1 MNDKNLF
8 LYDLAVV
15 AIFKNEGRYLR
26 EWLDYHLLA
35 GVEHFYLYNND
46 STDDYREVLAPY
58 VEGGFVTLTDM
69 PGKLPMYPA
78 YDDAITR
85 YRFKCRYMAF
95 IDLDEFLYPKSA
107 QSVAEVVAEL
117 LAEYPQAAALGVNWQ
132 CFGSNG
138 QDKADYSR
146 GVLERFTRRAPSDWI
161 VVKDKDN
168 MTGNVTIKSI
178 VNPRRVECWWSPHYA
193 SYFRDFY
200 SVNANGAKT
209 LYISGYPVAAD
220 KIVVNHYYTKSREEY
235 ETKKLPKGSAC
246 FVDNPYLMEDFN
258 TYDRNEE
265 FDDGILKY
273 RAARADS
280 FTFERA
286 EERLHRV
293 EAALIETLTQRSP
306 FDAPHEFFIGKLE
319 TFLTCRA
326 VAELLDVKIG
336 GRSAEEYALAW
347 IYRTLNQNGA
357 LTYADLQ
364 LFVDVLPDLMTR
376 PFPLAKKTIQAFAA
390 KLLPVMQDAARN
402 FQTWKDYN
410 NLRRLQRLLSAAG

>member
-8 LYDLAVV
+8 LYNLAVV

-58 VEGGFVTLTDM
+58 VEGGFVTLTDF

-78 YDDAITR
+78 YDDAVTR
-85 YRFKCRYMAF
+85 HRFECRYMAF
-95 IDLDEFLYPKSA
+95 IDLDEFLYPKTA

-117 LAEYPQAAALGVNWQ
+117 LDKYPQAAALGVNWQ

-138 QDKADYSR
+138 QDKADYNR

-161 VVKDKDN
+161 FKNGDGTDS
-168 MTGNVTIKSI
+168 GNIYIKS
-178 VNPRRVECWWSPHYA
+178 VMNPRLVDYSISPHYA
-193 SYFRDFY
+193 IYF
-200 SVNANGAKT
+200 SELKSINTAGAET
-209 LYISGYPVAAD
+209 FRAGSHPIAAD
-220 KIVVNHYYTKSREEY
+220 KLVLNHYYTKSREEY

-246 FVDNPYLMEDFN
+246 FVDNPYLMEDFK

-265 FDDGILKY
+265 FDDGVLKY

-286 EERLHRV
+286 EERIRRV
-293 EAALIETLTQRSP
+293 ETALLETLTQRSP
-306 FDAPHEFFIGKLE
+306 ANAPPEFFVGKLE

-326 VAELLDVKIG
+326 VAELLGAKIG

-347 IYRTLNQNGA
+347 IYQTLVRA
-357 LTYADLQ
+357 DSLTQAEMDL
-364 LFVDVLPDLMTR
+364 LIKNLPDLLAR
-376 PFPLAKKTIQAFAA
+376 PFPLSGKLKRLIQDTVIPSYCEALKTFHDWQTRAKM
-390 KLLPVMQDAARN
+390 LYV
-402 FQTWKDYN
+402 
-410 NLRRLQRLLSAAG
+410 QRLLRLIN